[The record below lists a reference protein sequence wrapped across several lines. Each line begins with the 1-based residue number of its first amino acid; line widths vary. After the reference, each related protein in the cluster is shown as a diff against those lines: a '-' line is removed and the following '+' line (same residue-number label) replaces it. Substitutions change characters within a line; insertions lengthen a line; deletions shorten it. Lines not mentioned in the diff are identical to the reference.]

1 MKVLVWQDHGQVT
14 VLSGSLHA
22 IVGKTL
28 VTMAFSYSEEDIKYV
43 SSYTSEF
50 DFEIRVR
57 NITVDDE
64 CFEIFEFV
72 NVEEI

>member
-1 MKVLVWQDHGQVT
+1 MRVLVWQDHGQVA
-14 VLSGSLHA
+14 VLSGTLHA

-28 VTMAFSYSEEDIKYV
+28 PALMYSYSEEDIKYV

-50 DFEIRVR
+50 DFELRVR

-64 CFEIFEFV
+64 CFEVFEFV